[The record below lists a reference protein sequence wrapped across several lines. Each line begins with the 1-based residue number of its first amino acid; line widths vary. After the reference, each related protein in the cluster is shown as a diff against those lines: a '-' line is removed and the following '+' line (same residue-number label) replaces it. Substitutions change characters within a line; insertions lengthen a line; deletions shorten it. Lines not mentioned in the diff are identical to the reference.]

1 MPFQLEALPA
11 HKGDCL
17 LLHFGADDDP
27 KLIVIDGGPSSTY
40 RPHLRPRLVELRAER
55 NLSDERPLPIHLL
68 MVSHIDD
75 DHIKGILELTA
86 ELRNQKDS
94 AQPLLYD
101 IRRIWHNTFDDIIK
115 TTPEELQSSITSKFG
130 AASSADVVLAKSPN
144 LSHDAAMVLVSVPQ
158 GRQLR
163 EDIVFLDLHLN
174 APFPSLVMQD
184 GANPAAHFLLEGHLK
199 ITTIGPMQPQL
210 AALQAAHDKWL
221 QDNGKAR
228 DAPEAALAAFSDRS
242 VPNLSSIVIQVE
254 QDGQTMLLTG
264 DARGDHILTG
274 LRAAGLL
281 ADGGIYEV
289 DVLKAPHHG
298 SDNNVDDSF
307 FEQVRATHYVFSGD
321 GKHGNPER
329 EMFNMLFRS
338 RRPDAGESA
347 EKFFIHLT
355 YDLDEIDENR
365 REEWEK
371 QFTRGKKT
379 RHWNDNKDS
388 LRAFFAST
396 GDQFDLLEERD
407 FELNAGNHP
416 IIVPHD

>member
-17 LLHFGADDDP
+17 LLHFGADGDP
-27 KLIVIDGGPSSTY
+27 KLIVIDGGPSATY
-40 RPHLRPRLVELRAER
+40 RPHLRPRLLALRAER
-55 NLSDERPLPIHLL
+55 DLSDEQPLPIHLL

-75 DHIKGILELTA
+75 DHIKGVLELTA
-86 ELRNQKDS
+86 ELRNQKES

-101 IRRIWHNTFDDIIK
+101 IKRIWHNTFDDLLD
-115 TTPEELQSSITSKFG
+115 TDPGDLQASITSKFG

-144 LSHDAAMVLVSVPQ
+144 LSRDAAMVLVSVPQ

-163 EDIVFLDLHLN
+163 DDIAFLKLRLN
-174 APFPSLVMQD
+174 APFQSFVKQD
-184 GANPAAHFLLEGHLK
+184 EADPAAQFMLEGHLT
-199 ITTIGPMQPQL
+199 ITTIGPMQAQL

-221 QDNGKAR
+221 VDNDKAS
-228 DAPEAALAAFSDRS
+228 DSPEAALAAFSDRS

-254 QDGQTMLLTG
+254 QAGETMLLTG

-274 LRAAGLL
+274 LREAGLL
-281 ADGGIYEV
+281 TDGGVYEV

-329 EMFNMLFRS
+329 ETFNMLFRS
-338 RRPDAGESA
+338 RRAAADAGA
-347 EKFFIHLT
+347 ADKFFIHLT
-355 YDLDEIDENR
+355 YELDEIDENR

-379 RHWNDNKDS
+379 RHWNDAKDS
-388 LRAFFAST
+388 LSAFFAST
-396 GDQFDLLEERD
+396 EEEFDLLEGRD
-407 FELNAGNHP
+407 FELNAGTHP
-416 IIVPHD
+416 ILVP